1 MRISIAMTT
10 YNGAKYLRTQ
20 LDSFRNQERLPDELV
35 ICDDGSTDDTVTILQ
50 DFQQTAP
57 FTVIVEGNAINL
69 GFTKNFEKSVSLCTG
84 DIVFL
89 SDQDDVWY
97 PDKIKQVEKLFIDN
111 PSIALIIHDGDIV
124 DGNLVSNNVTLLQ
137 QVKNG
142 YGNDDVVVTGCLT
155 AIRGLFLQYVL
166 PIPTGIIG
174 HDVWFHKIARLLN
187 TRLVLNQSLQSIRR
201 HGDNTSNW
209 VASSNK
215 QINKFD
221 VFMNYLSTKPAENYD
236 DRLLINAELK
246 KVLKKIMT
254 HESLFSTQDIENGL
268 VFLEAELKSIS
279 KRQHLLKEN
288 FVMRR
293 ISALQ
298 LLLSGNYRHFN
309 GINSFFRDLLR

>member
-10 YNGAKYLRTQ
+10 YNGAKYLQKQ
-20 LDSFRNQERLPDELV
+20 LDSFRDQERLPDELV
-35 ICDDGSTDDTVTILQ
+35 VCDDGSTDDTMQILQ
-50 DFQQTAP
+50 NFQQTAP
-57 FTVIVEGNAINL
+57 FAVIVERNAINL
-69 GFTKNFEKSVSLCTG
+69 GFTKNFEQAVSLCTG
-84 DIVFL
+84 DIIFL

-97 PDKIKQVEKLFIDN
+97 PDKIKQVEKSFIDN

-155 AIRGLFLQYVL
+155 AVRRLLLQYVL

-236 DRLLINAELK
+236 NRLLINLELN
-246 KVLKKIMT
+246 KVMKKILA
-254 HESLFSTQDIENGL
+254 HENSFSSQDIEKGL
-268 VFLEAELKSIS
+268 FYLESEFKSIN
-279 KRQHLLKEN
+279 KREHLLKEN

-298 LLLSGNYRHFN
+298 LLLSGSYRHFN